1 VVARRL
7 VPLAAV
13 LILASAVGL
22 GALALRAFDRAV
34 EPELANRAGLV
45 GSIVRASI
53 QRALDLGM
61 PLNRL
66 VGTDAYLDR
75 ILGDFPEISFIA
87 IVGADGTIAIE
98 AGALGDAERAA
109 LATEAID
116 TPTLRTYPVRANGSL
131 AARIAVGVDRGFIA
145 RQLRDVFLD
154 VGVVVLVA
162 VLLVFEIMLAL
173 VGRTVTAPL
182 DRLDRLLEDQA
193 DGDFSHRLSGMGR
206 SAGGRLAASLSRRA
220 EALNARYERLAG
232 RVAEDTVA
240 AARLRALAQRFG
252 FGQPAPDA
260 LQTRNANDIRLPLFL
275 FATAEELSKP
285 FLPLYIGA
293 AENSFPWLSE
303 QIVITL
309 PLIAYLAALVLLS
322 PFSGHL
328 AARFGFRR
336 MFIIAALPVALSHV
350 GLSLADSVAQIAI
363 WRGVAGAGYALA
375 TIACQEYVLAFV
387 PEQQRARA
395 IGVFFA
401 VVIGGTFCG
410 TAVGGVLADRLGP
423 RNVFLVGAGLTIL
436 AAALALR
443 LLAPGVGTARTA
455 RRHVPL
461 RRYLAPLRNGRFLA
475 LLLGVAIPANV
486 LMAAFLWYLVPLVLA
501 DLGARS
507 SDIGR
512 ALMLYYLLI
521 LLFGPAVARVAD
533 VAGRPAS
540 MIGAGAV
547 LSGLGLLVPSVWH
560 GFWPLVAA
568 ICVAGVAHAGIK
580 TPQVVLALRIA
591 ERDLPHVGLAPVL
604 GGLRLFERVGS
615 IAGLLLTALL
625 ATRFGYVQTVGLIG
639 LAVLIGAMSF
649 VMVETIS
656 KNEPVKQDGAH

>member
-1 VVARRL
+1 
-7 VPLAAV
+7 
-13 LILASAVGL
+13 
-22 GALALRAFDRAV
+22 
-34 EPELANRAGLV
+34 
-45 GSIVRASI
+45 
-53 QRALDLGM
+53 M
-61 PLNRL
+61 PLDRL
-66 VGTDAYLDR
+66 VGTETYLDR

-87 IVGADGTIAIE
+87 IVDADGTIAIE

-109 LATEAID
+109 LATEAVD
-116 TPTLRTYPVRANGSL
+116 TPTLRTYPVRADGSL
-131 AARIAVGVDRGFIA
+131 AARIAVGVDRGFVA

-193 DGDFSHRLSGMGR
+193 RGDFSHRLSGMGG
-206 SAGGRLAASLSRRA
+206 SVGGRLTASLSRRA
-220 EALNARYERLAG
+220 EALNARYERLAR
-232 RVAEDTVA
+232 RVAAGAEDTTA

-252 FGQPAPDA
+252 FGEPAPDT
-260 LQTRNANDIRLPLFL
+260 LQTKNVNDIRLPLFL

-309 PLIAYLAALVLLS
+309 PLITYLAALVLLS

-328 AARFGFRR
+328 ASRFGFRR
-336 MFIIAALPVALSHV
+336 MFIVAALPVALSHV
-350 GLSLADSVAQIAI
+350 GLSLAESVAQIAI

-395 IGVFFA
+395 IGVFVA

-423 RNVFLVGAGLTIL
+423 RNVFLVGAALTLL

-443 LLAPGVGTARTA
+443 LLAPGVGTAGAA

-461 RRYLAPLRNGRFLA
+461 PQYLAPLRNVRFLA

-486 LMAAFLWYLVPLVLA
+486 LMAAFLWYLVPLMLA

-560 GFWPLVAA
+560 GFWPMVAA
-568 ICVAGVAHAGIK
+568 ICVAGIAHAGIK

-591 ERDLPHVGLAPVL
+591 ERDLPHVGPAPVL
-604 GGLRLFERVGS
+604 GGLRLFERLGS

-625 ATRFGYVQTVGLIG
+625 ATRFGYVPTVGLIG

-656 KNEPVKQDGAH
+656 KNEPVKQDGAHR